1 MLAFFSISAAT
12 VLYLLC
18 SADNI
23 RQGDYPHALTWFA
36 YALANVGLIWYEYNK
51 YSAGSL

>member
-1 MLAFFSISAAT
+1 MLAFFSICAAT

-18 SADNI
+18 CIDNI

-36 YALANVGLIWYEYNK
+36 YSLANVGLIWYEYNK